1 MVKKHPDVIKKGK
14 QLDLSDLY
22 EDKIVMFQR
31 RHYKKLHILF
41 NMIIPTAVPCF
52 FWNESLSNAFFVSY
66 ALRYAFHLNA
76 AWCVNSVAHI
86 WGTRPYDKQINPA
99 ESMVAIISSSGEGY
113 HNFHH
118 TFPQDYAT
126 SEFSSP
132 LNVTKMIID
141 VWALLG
147 LAYDLKTVSKEAI
160 LRKRMRSGDLQN
172 EKQHEE

>member
-1 MVKKHPDVIKKGK
+1 
-14 QLDLSDLY
+14 
-22 EDKIVMFQR
+22 
-31 RHYKKLHILF
+31 
-41 NMIIPTAVPCF
+41 
-52 FWNESLSNAFFVSY
+52 
-66 ALRYAFHLNA
+66 
-76 AWCVNSVAHI
+76 
-86 WGTRPYDKQINPA
+86 
-99 ESMVAIISSSGEGY
+99 MVAIISSSGEGY